1 MTTGDRM
8 KAIRKELDI
17 PVEDIATALGV
28 SVATVYR
35 YENGDIEKVPGSIL
49 EPLAKVLK
57 TTPAYLMGWDEK
69 NPPVQVD
76 ERIWKSICDDSTKLC
91 IATWIAGLNQEQKVQ
106 VAKVLAAMLG
116 KEIPPSVLE

>member
-1 MTTGDRM
+1 
-8 KAIRKELDI
+8 
-17 PVEDIATALGV
+17 
-28 SVATVYR
+28 
-35 YENGDIEKVPGSIL
+35 
-49 EPLAKVLK
+49 
-57 TTPAYLMGWDEK
+57 MGWDEK